1 MKDKLIHNSKQL
13 KDKDMPTRT
22 VKEVKPTP
30 IYNGVQVPTDGVI
43 KIRKAKKSEVKGGVK
58 LEESAKL
65 KKGKSVFALV
75 NGKLVEVTYNK

>member
-13 KDKDMPTRT
+13 KDSKMPTRT

-30 IYNGVQVPTDGVI
+30 IYNGVQLPTDGEI
-43 KIRKAKKSEVKGGVK
+43 RIRKAKKSEVKGGVK

-75 NGKLVEVTYNK
+75 DGKLVEVTYNK